1 MDQVT
6 VYNTDIEEAG
16 QKILETNQFF
26 GDLCSLMKNVEFIKF
41 YHNYFHD
48 WSDIQCMIF
57 YMKLHT
63 TIQYE
68 YQQRYGGEIADT
80 TMVYMLNKIM
90 ENSSTRKCALGL
102 FKDFKQSVNT
112 EETRNFRSLLS
123 FDKTQNLNDSKVELL
138 TG

>member
-6 VYNTDIEEAG
+6 VYTDIERTG
-16 QKILETNQFF
+16 QEILETNKFF

-41 YHNYFHD
+41 YNNYFHD

-57 YMKLHT
+57 YMKMHT

-68 YQQRYGGEIADT
+68 YHQRYSGEIADT

-90 ENSSTRKCALGL
+90 ENSATRKYALDL
-102 FKDFKQSVNT
+102 FKDFKQSINT
-112 EETRNFRSLLS
+112 EETSNFRSLLN
-123 FDKTQNLNDSKVELL
+123 FDKTQNPDDSKVKLL